1 MTGTPELIELLAG
14 ELKPVRRLRPP
25 LVRGL
30 CWIFVAVLVVALL
43 AVSQGVRGDLA
54 ERLGDSSFALAMIG
68 SAATAICA
76 ATAAFAL
83 AVPGR
88 SRAWALL
95 PLPPLGLWVA
105 SIGRQ
110 CLTHWVRYDGG
121 AMAIGD
127 TARCFATVVLTS
139 LPLWLLMVLMQRR
152 SGSLSRAMPM
162 LAGSLA
168 VAAMAGSAMNLLHQL
183 DASVMIVLWNFGSGA
198 AILVASA
205 IFAIVCPATN
215 PSLRK

>member
-1 MTGTPELIELLAG
+1 MAMD
-14 ELKPVRRLRPP
+14 
-25 LVRGL
+25 LVF
-30 CWIFVAVLVVALL
+30 IVL
-43 AVSQGVRGDLA
+43 G
-54 ERLGDSSFALAMIG
+54 
-68 SAATAICA
+68 AA
-76 ATAAFAL
+76 
-83 AVPGR
+83 
-88 SRAWALL
+88 
-95 PLPPLGLWVA
+95 
-105 SIGRQ
+105 
-110 CLTHWVRYDGG
+110 
-121 AMAIGD
+121 
-127 TARCFATVVLTS
+127 
-139 LPLWLLMVLMQRR
+139 LWLLMVLMQRR